1 MTIKDWFN
9 KRKELQIAHRELDE
23 AHIDDHIGDL
33 WLQCYNCGAQLL
45 KKDVENNMYV
55 CPECHYHFRIN
66 SEKRIKQLFDEG
78 TFVEMFK
85 NILPTDPLHFVDTEA
100 YEKRLATA
108 KAKTNLDEA
117 VRCGTGKID
126 GEEVSAAIMDFEYM
140 GGSMGSV
147 VGEKITLAME
157 YALEHRM
164 PMIVVTAS
172 GGARMQESA
181 LSLMQMAK
189 TSCAVSRLQE
199 AGLLYIT
206 VLTEPTFGG
215 VTASFAT
222 LGDVIIAEQGARI
235 GFAGRRVIE
244 QTIKQNLPSNFQTAE
259 YLMQFGQIDIL
270 SDREHLKSIISK
282 VLKLHKP
289 RTEGKSEEKAEA
301 KHAKKAVKS
310 TKKTTKSKTNVED
323 KNEYASV

>member
-1 MTIKDWFN
+1 M
-9 KRKELQIAHRELDE
+9 
-23 AHIDDHIGDL
+23 
-33 WLQCYNCGAQLL
+33 
-45 KKDVENNMYV
+45 
-55 CPECHYHFRIN
+55 
-66 SEKRIKQLFDEG
+66 
-78 TFVEMFK
+78 
-85 NILPTDPLHFVDTEA
+85 
-100 YEKRLATA
+100 
-108 KAKTNLDEA
+108 
-117 VRCGTGKID
+117 
-126 GEEVSAAIMDFEYM
+126 
-140 GGSMGSV
+140 
-147 VGEKITLAME
+147 
-157 YALEHRM
+157 
-164 PMIVVTAS
+164 
-172 GGARMQESA
+172 
-181 LSLMQMAK
+181 
-189 TSCAVSRLQE
+189 
-199 AGLLYIT
+199 
-206 VLTEPTFGG
+206 TEPTFGG

-310 TKKTTKSKTNVED
+310 TKKTAKSKTNVED

>member
-147 VGEKITLAME
+147 LLQWNTHLN
-157 YALEHRM
+157 
-164 PMIVVTAS
+164 TAC
-172 GGARMQESA
+172 R
-181 LSLMQMAK
+181 
-189 TSCAVSRLQE
+189 
-199 AGLLYIT
+199 
-206 VLTEPTFGG
+206 
-215 VTASFAT
+215 
-222 LGDVIIAEQGARI
+222 
-235 GFAGRRVIE
+235 
-244 QTIKQNLPSNFQTAE
+244 
-259 YLMQFGQIDIL
+259 
-270 SDREHLKSIISK
+270 
-282 VLKLHKP
+282 
-289 RTEGKSEEKAEA
+289 
-301 KHAKKAVKS
+301 
-310 TKKTTKSKTNVED
+310 
-323 KNEYASV
+323 

>member
-1 MTIKDWFN
+1 MN
-9 KRKELQIAHRELDE
+9 
-23 AHIDDHIGDL
+23 
-33 WLQCYNCGAQLL
+33 
-45 KKDVENNMYV
+45 
-55 CPECHYHFRIN
+55 
-66 SEKRIKQLFDEG
+66 
-78 TFVEMFK
+78 
-85 NILPTDPLHFVDTEA
+85 
-100 YEKRLATA
+100 
-108 KAKTNLDEA
+108 EA

-126 GEEVSAAIMDFEYM
+126 REEVSAAIMDFEYM

-157 YALEHRM
+157 YALEHKL
-164 PMIVVTAS
+164 PMIVITAS

-259 YLMQFGQIDIL
+259 YLMQYGQIDIL
-270 SDREHLKSIISK
+270 SNRENLKSTISK
-282 VLKLHKP
+282 VLKLHRPEK
-289 RTEGKSEEKAEA
+289 TEKETEKTEP
-301 KHAKKAVKS
+301 KTAKKVVKS
-310 TKKTTKSKTNVED
+310 TKKTTKSKTKTEE